1 MVQFISWD
9 FTQRNLNFYGELF
22 FLATVK
28 REKDEELS
36 CKTAAKVQESL
47 HELGITLSEVTTLM
61 KTSRP
66 KMALFP
72 LMVVFSI
79 NKQSFFDAIV
89 SS

>member
-47 HELGITLSEVTTLM
+47 HELGITL
-61 KTSRP
+61 
-66 KMALFP
+66 
-72 LMVVFSI
+72 
-79 NKQSFFDAIV
+79 
-89 SS
+89 